1 MRIDNKYFPAF
12 MAILA
17 VISAI
22 LIVLGSLSF
31 KNKESRLFM
40 KSIAENDSLTTKPML
55 ILLEEDSLTVD
66 QFQGKDVVVL
76 FFSSWSG
83 KSRMMIEEINTLADQ
98 NDNVQVIGA
107 IVRDAL
113 EAIDFNELPK
123 KFAYVDGVPLYNEL
137 KVPGVPS
144 YILFDEN
151 GNYKYAHIGYQ
162 KDAGYSLLKS
172 YIDE

>member
-1 MRIDNKYFPAF
+1 

-31 KNKESRLFM
+31 KNKENRRYM
-40 KSIAENDSLTTKPML
+40 KSIAENDSLSVKPLL
-55 ILLEEDSLTVD
+55 ILQQDDSLTIN
-66 QFQGKDVVVL
+66 QFNGQEVVVL

-83 KSRMMIEEINTLADQ
+83 KSQMMIEEINTLADQ
-98 NDNVQVIGA
+98 SDIKVIGA

-113 EAIDFNELPK
+113 ETINFAELPDE
-123 KFAYVDGVPLYNEL
+123 FVYVDGVPLYNDL

-144 YILFDEN
+144 YILFDRD
-151 GNYKYAHIGYQ
+151 GNYKYAHVGYQ
-162 KDAGYSLLKS
+162 KDAGYTLLKS
-172 YIDE
+172 YLDE